1 MINIKDLTIDEKITL
16 LTGKDCWRINDLNGK
31 LPTLFVSDGPNG
43 LRKIAP
49 DGSTVGLLL
58 CLIFLCLQTLGI
70 KKLPF

>member
-1 MINIKDLTIDEKITL
+1 MFDIKNLTIDEKITL

-43 LRKIAP
+43 LRKI
-49 DGSTVGLLL
+49 
-58 CLIFLCLQTLGI
+58 LCLQTLGI